1 MSVRL
6 RQLCLLPVPYC
17 AARARLELKLFLPP
31 LPAARIFRCVSPHLA
46 LISFLSDKITL
57 LMSKALEM
65 LKT

>member
-17 AARARLELKLFLPP
+17 ALELKLFLPP